1 VPFRWLPADPRPVR
15 AADDPARPT
24 LRADAFEGFRFLR
37 QHPVLGPVTAAT
49 MVFYLGASTAVSLL
63 VLLVVDTAG
72 GPAWSFGVVLAGGA
86 IGAFGGTLVGAR
98 LTNRFGTRAALAAAT
113 LAEGA
118 ALAAMAVTTSVVALA
133 VVWFLGSV
141 PAGVRIPAARS
152 LQQRLTPNR
161 LLGRVN
167 VSARMFTRG
176 VIVAGALGS
185 GALAETIG
193 VRLVF
198 VVGGAVEIVAALL
211 LSVALRPR
219 PA

>member
-1 VPFRWLPADPRPVR
+1 
-15 AADDPARPT
+15 
-24 LRADAFEGFRFLR
+24 
-37 QHPVLGPVTAAT
+37 
-49 MVFYLGASTAVSLL
+49 VFVVSLHPP
-63 VLLVVDTAG
+63 DSTTAG
-72 GPAWSFGVVLAGGA
+72 SIGCGRSGG
-86 IGAFGGTLVGAR
+86 F
-98 LTNRFGTRAALAAAT
+98 
-113 LAEGA
+113 
-118 ALAAMAVTTSVVALA
+118 
-133 VVWFLGSV
+133 